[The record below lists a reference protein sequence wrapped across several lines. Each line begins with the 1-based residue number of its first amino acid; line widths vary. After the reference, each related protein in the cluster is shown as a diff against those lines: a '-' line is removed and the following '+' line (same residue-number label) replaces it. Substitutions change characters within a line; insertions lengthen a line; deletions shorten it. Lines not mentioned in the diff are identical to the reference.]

1 MLMKKKR
8 SFPLVLA
15 AALLLV
21 ALAAAVCAGYP
32 LFFAD
37 TEGEESSYRTYDYHI
52 ALISSEKDT
61 KFWSDVYDSIVATG
75 EAHNVYVEETGEGLF
90 GQLSMEDAMNI
101 AIYQNVDGILLWPG
115 EEASMRALIDKACGY
130 GIPVITMQKDVPHS
144 DRQGFVGVNDYWMG
158 QEYGKR
164 VKKIASAGTER
175 VTVLFPGASFNAS
188 NRDWFQQG
196 LNDVLRDTN
205 IKLDI
210 RVALDDNGLNN
221 AEEVLQDMVMEG
233 KRYPD
238 IIICLDE
245 VLTQTTVQM
254 LQQLP
259 DSDKIKVIGSFASP
273 KILEGIADGT
283 IDSTI
288 TIDPAVLGR
297 EGMEAMMTYLQWN
310 MVSYHTEVSTQLID
324 GTSVLP

>member
-1 MLMKKKR
+1 MKKSH
-8 SFPLVLA
+8 SFGLVFA
-15 AALLLV
+15 AGLLLIT
-21 ALAAAVCAGYP
+21 LAAAVCAGYP

-37 TEGEESSYRTYDYHI
+37 SEGEESNYRTYDYHI

-61 KFWSDVYDSIVATG
+61 KFWSEVYDSIVTTG

-115 EEASMRALIDKACGY
+115 EEKSMRTLIDKACGY

-164 VKKIASAGTER
+164 VKKIATNR
-175 VTVLFPGASFNAS
+175 TRLVTVLFPGASFNAS
-188 NRDWFQQG
+188 NRDWFQRG
-196 LNDVLRDTN
+196 LNDVLQDTN
-205 IKLDI
+205 IRLDI
-210 RVALDDNGLNN
+210 RVALDDHGLNN
-221 AEEVLQDMVMEG
+221 AEEVLQDMVMGG

-259 DSDKIKVIGSFASP
+259 NSGEIKVIGSFASP
-273 KILEGIADGT
+273 KILEGIEQGT

-288 TIDPAVLGR
+288 TIDPVVLGR
-297 EGMEAMMTYLQWN
+297 ESMEAMMTYLQYN
-310 MVSYHTEVSTQLID
+310 MVSYHTEVGTQLID
-324 GTSVLP
+324 GASLLP